1 MSSTS
6 LASLFAHSPLPW
18 LVLTLVSYLGALR
31 LYQRSGS
38 HPLLIP
44 VLTAVVVIVAVLL
57 LTGTPY
63 PVYFE
68 GVQPLYFLIGPATVA
83 LAVPLYGQLERIKQM
98 WLPIGIAL
106 LVGSTAA
113 IVSALGIAWALG
125 GELETLLSLA
135 PKSASMPFALP
146 VAERLGGLASLAA
159 VAVAITG
166 IAGTIMARPVL
177 NLLRIH
183 DPAVR
188 GFAIGLTAHAIG
200 TAREIQDN
208 QTAGAFAALAM
219 GLNGIATAVLVP
231 VFVQLMNAL
240 V

>member
-1 MSSTS
+1 MSDPT
-6 LASLFAHSPLPW
+6 LASLFMHSPLPW
-18 LVLTLVSYLGALR
+18 LLLTLVSYLAALW
-31 LYQRSGS
+31 LYRRSGS
-38 HPLLIP
+38 NPLLIP
-44 VLTAVVVIVAVLL
+44 VLTAVLVIVAVLL
-57 LTGTPY
+57 LTDTPY

-83 LAVPLYGQLERIKQM
+83 LAVPLYGQMGRIRQM

-106 LVGSTAA
+106 LVGSSVA
-113 IVSALGIAWALG
+113 IVSALGVAWALG
-125 GELETLLSLA
+125 GEMETLLSLA
-135 PKSASMPFALP
+135 PKSASMPFAMP

-166 IAGTIMARPVL
+166 IAGTIMARPLL
-177 NLLRIH
+177 NLMRVH

-188 GFAIGLTAHAIG
+188 GFAVGLTAHAIG

-208 QTAGAFAALAM
+208 ETAGAFAALAM

-231 VFVQLMNAL
+231 VFVQLMHA
-240 V
+240 VV